1 MGKREVRLIVVPKWV
16 TIVLLIVV
24 SAAMAAL
31 ILYLSGKAYTNGR
44 EPLRDVLL
52 RLMQRGEDIPRSAI
66 LASVMPSI
74 ANMLFFLPWGFLMF
88 LAVDSPSRSRGKS
101 YLVTIVSGALF
112 AIAMEVWQGF
122 LPTRVIG
129 LPDTVANAFGAL
141 AGAMAGHLRKRV
153 RAQFDY

>member
-1 MGKREVRLIVVPKWV
+1 MGKREVRMIVVPKWV
-16 TIVLLIVV
+16 TFILLIVV
-24 SAAMAAL
+24 SAAMTAL

-52 RLMQRGEDIPRSAI
+52 RLMQRGGEVPRNAI

-74 ANMLFFLPWGFLMF
+74 ANTLFFLPWGFLMF
-88 LAVDSPSRSRGKS
+88 LAIDTPSRSRGKS
-101 YLVTIVSGALF
+101 YLITVIIGALF
-112 AIAMEVWQGF
+112 AIAMEVWQSF

-153 RAQFDY
+153 RVQFDY